1 METIK
6 LSTQVDPGEKAFS
19 IKDAVES
26 MGSAM
31 KQMGVYL
38 ASLYQLYDYDAMIAS
53 ISNSLDELSNALINV
68 GCNEDYVVAYKKWG
82 EFGWSFNANISK
94 KFFLTIPNSLQEA
107 DSLMK
112 EYCKTEEITKMMKE
126 IKSTDVNQKD
136 LEEAY
141 FAYINQK
148 YKCSVMLLF
157 SLLDRQL
164 INRKF
169 FNEEGYLKTGASA
182 VGALKK
188 SINTHKENTHL
199 HYIQFVLI
207 MYCLLTLFQN
217 KKNFEYEPSV
227 INRNFLIHGMS
238 DKEVNEI
245 DCLKVWSA
253 LYSFV
258 VIYPE
263 LEKEIQKDS

>member
-6 LSTQVDPGEKAFS
+6 LSTQVDSDEKTFS
-19 IKDAVES
+19 VKDAVENMDS
-26 MGSAM
+26 TM
-31 KQMGVYL
+31 KQVGVYL

-53 ISNSLDELSNALINV
+53 ISNSLDELSNVLINA
-68 GCNEDYVVAYKKWG
+68 GCNEDYVVAHKQWG

-112 EYCKTEEITKMMKE
+112 EYCKIEEIAKMMEE

-141 FAYINQK
+141 FAYINKK
-148 YKCSVMLLF
+148 YKSSVMLLF

-169 FNEEGYLKTGASA
+169 FNENGRLKTGASA
-182 VGALKK
+182 VGELKK
-188 SINTHKENTHL
+188 CEKEHKENTHL
-199 HYIQFVLI
+199 HYLQFVLI
-207 MYCLLTLFQN
+207 IYCLLALFQN
-217 KKNFEYEPSV
+217 KENFENEPSV

-238 DKEVNEI
+238 NNEIDEI